1 MFWCTEE
8 SNLLT
13 TSHCDIYVVE
23 VCQKYF
29 RIITVY
35 QFEKCSK
42 IKKGTVSVA
51 VYGYRTHWFRRRI
64 RLYNQNETYNSVA
77 VYGYGTNS
85 PWNGSVAVQN
95 RPLSMYE
102 SSQSFI
108 CAGKLR
114 IDCFPDLCKLVV
126 HYLGLH

>member
-1 MFWCTEE
+1 MYGAEIAHEWDVFEIFMFIF
-8 SNLLT
+8 L
-13 TSHCDIYVVE
+13 
-23 VCQKYF
+23 
-29 RIITVY
+29 
-35 QFEKCSK
+35 
-42 IKKGTVSVA
+42 GTVSVA
-51 VYGYRTHWFRRRI
+51 IYGYRTHWFRRRI
-64 RLYNQNETYNSVA
+64 RLYNQNEEYNSVA

-102 SSQSFI
+102 GSQSFI

-126 HYLGLH
+126 HYLHI